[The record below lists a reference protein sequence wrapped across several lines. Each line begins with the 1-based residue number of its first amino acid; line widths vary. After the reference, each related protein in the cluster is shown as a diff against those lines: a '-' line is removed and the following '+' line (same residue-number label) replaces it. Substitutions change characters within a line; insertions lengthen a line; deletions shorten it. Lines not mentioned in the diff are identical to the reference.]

1 MFARDNE
8 VLISNL
14 LGKLLLGSHSYQVP
28 LITWAAARRG
38 CVSDSLFSC
47 SYPTTFHK
55 YQDSYSSFSSASSV
69 LEADA
74 LNKSV
79 KCIGSNVFGHVYA
92 ISPFSSLLFRKADI
106 WSFPSVGTVLV
117 LLTAAVKTKHQSH
130 GRSTSTEGRW
140 LQRFCVHLK
149 GHDTSEK
156 EKISDSERGNKFYS
170 ACARQPLHRPCRSP
184 GEEGR
189 RKGCQPPSKHRV
201 DL

>member
-14 LGKLLLGSHSYQVP
+14 LGKLLLGSHSYQVS

-74 LNKSV
+74 LNKSM

-106 WSFPSVGTVLV
+106 WSFPSCWHCTGPAHSSSENKAPKPRQVN
-117 LLTAAVKTKHQSH
+117 KH
-130 GRSTSTEGRW
+130 
-140 LQRFCVHLK
+140 
-149 GHDTSEK
+149 
-156 EKISDSERGNKFYS
+156 
-170 ACARQPLHRPCRSP
+170 
-184 GEEGR
+184 R
-189 RKGCQPPSKHRV
+189 RKVAAKVLRAFKRTRHF
-201 DL
+201 